1 MAFRG
6 LPIETKDESF
16 FSSKIRIWLS
26 GLTHVWSHATPV
38 SFMAGAQIWS
48 QGNRIDPDFL
58 IVQGK
63 ICSSTS
69 SHPALVVIRSDEA
82 DVFLC
87 QIPEDDV
94 PCPSELGW
102 SRSEYPRISQ

>member
-6 LPIETKDESF
+6 LPIEIKDESF
-16 FSSKIRIWLS
+16 FSSKTRTWLS
-26 GLTHVWSHATPV
+26 GLTRVWSHATPV

-48 QGNRIDPDFL
+48 QENRTDPDFR
-58 IVQGK
+58 IVQG
-63 ICSSTS
+63 SSTS
-69 SHPALVVIRSDEA
+69 SHPALVMIRRDEA
-82 DVFLC
+82 DVFLR